1 MDSQIIPPWVVSALA
16 LLAAIAIGTVRPMPW
31 RMRISIILPIVYF
44 AVEYA
49 WFSFVP
55 VSAEIRVDLTR
66 LGLVLIFAS
75 MIGNAMLFFWQWRRT
90 RVKHEQ

>member
-1 MDSQIIPPWVVSALA
+1 MAQIIPPWVVSILA
-16 LLAAIAIGTVRPMPW
+16 IMAAIAIYTLRPMPW

-49 WFSFVP
+49 WFAFVP
-55 VSAEIRVDLTR
+55 VSAQIRVDLTR
-66 LGLVLIFAS
+66 LGLVLIFSS
-75 MIGNAMLFFWQWRRT
+75 MIGNAMLFYWQWHRT